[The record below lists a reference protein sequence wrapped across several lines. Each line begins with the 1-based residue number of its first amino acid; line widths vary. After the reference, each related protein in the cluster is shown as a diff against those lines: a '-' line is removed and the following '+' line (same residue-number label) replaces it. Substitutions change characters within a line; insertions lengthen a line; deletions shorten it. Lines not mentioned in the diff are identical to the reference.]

1 MDAAA
6 TIAMIRDLVFIIASG
21 FLVILLLLG
30 LIFAWSIY
38 RSLKRTAKNLER
50 ASEVLIE
57 AAAEPINIF
66 GIAKDL
72 VARGLGLLTKKR

>member
-21 FLVILLLLG
+21 FLIILLLLG

-38 RSLKRTAKNLER
+38 RTLKRTANKLER
-50 ASEVLIE
+50 TSEVLME

-66 GIAKDL
+66 GIAKNL
-72 VARGLGLLTKKR
+72 VERGLGLLNKKR